1 MTLVL
6 SQKLDRL
13 VAREFEEDILF
24 ESDSPTCGNES
35 LRIVMAIIAQKGW
48 LINSMDIKKFFFK
61 EITWKEIS

>member
-13 VAREFEEDILF
+13 VARGFEEDILF
-24 ESDSPTCGNES
+24 ESDSPTCGNE
-35 LRIVMAIIAQKGW
+35 LQRIVMAIIAQKGW
-48 LINSMDIKKFFFK
+48 LINSMILKQSFFK